1 MVYLDNHATTS
12 CDPRVVEAMLPFFTE
27 HYGNPSSSLH
37 ALGRKA
43 SDVVEQA
50 RSQVAQLIGAKSGE
64 IVFTSGATESNNLA
78 IFGMAAAYHDSRKR
92 LVTSPIEHKAVLEP
106 MRRLAQQGF
115 ELVFLPV
122 DTKGRVDLE
131 AAQQL
136 INSQT
141 LLVSVQAAN
150 NEIGTLQPIMQIA
163 ALAKEVGAF
172 VHCDAAQAVGKVP
185 VDVGAWGV
193 DLLSLSAHKIY
204 GPKGVGALYLRQE
217 LKKHPLVPLVLGGG
231 QEWGLRSGTHNVPG
245 IVGLGVACAI
255 AEEVLDEEAH
265 CIAQMRDAFELG
277 LCSRIP
283 NVRFNGDLNC
293 RLPGNSS
300 ITFPDVEA
308 DALILNLPEMA
319 LSMGSACNSGA
330 PEPSYVL
337 TAIGLS
343 RDLAYATVR
352 VGWGR
357 FNNPNEVPIAV
368 EQICSGYDQLKV
380 DLEH

>member
-1 MVYLDNHATTS
+1 MAMVYLDNNATTPL
-12 CDPRVVEAMLPFFTE
+12 DPAVADKMCWFLRE
-27 HYGNPSSSLH
+27 HFGNPSSSLH
-37 ALGRKA
+37 ALGRNA
-43 SDVVEQA
+43 ADAVEQA
-50 RSQVAQLIGAKSGE
+50 RYQVAQLIGAKPGE
-64 IVFTSGATESNNLA
+64 ILFTSGATESNNLA
-78 IFGMAAAYHDSRKR
+78 IFGLAAGYRGPRRR

-122 DTKGRVDLE
+122 DSTGRVDLE
-131 AAQQL
+131 AARHL
-136 INSQT
+136 IDHNT
-141 LLVSVQAAN
+141 FLVSVQAAN
-150 NEIGTLQPIMQIA
+150 NEIGTLQPIGQIA
-163 ALAKEVGAF
+163 ALAKEAGAF

-204 GPKGVGALYLRQE
+204 GPKGVGALYLRQD
-217 LKKHPLVPLVLGGG
+217 LKKHPLVPQVLGGG
-231 QEWGLRSGTHNVPG
+231 QEWGLRSGTLNVPG

-255 AEEVLDEEAH
+255 AEAALEEEAH
-265 CIAQMRDAFELG
+265 RIAQMRDAFELG
-277 LCSRIP
+277 IRSRIP
-283 NVRFNGDLNC
+283 NARFNGDLNC

-337 TAIGLS
+337 TAIGLP

-357 FNNPNEVPIAV
+357 FNRLEEVKFALDRV
-368 EQICSGYDQLKV
+368 CAAYEQLRAK
-380 DLEH
+380 